1 MQPVCGMAV
10 RNLVTQNIPFSIQSH
25 SDRSRLETCFQL
37 SHPSQEIMSQQC
49 LPLVQYQNDEM
60 LSMDDSSSSML
71 REELVMPLSDDDLRA
86 LMDEADYSLKRA
98 QELQRAALLHLYHS
112 NATPPQQQQPSS
124 SSVPIVSPTTT
135 RTILNLHDG
144 SLSTDESSTTTTALG
159 EGSLFRLATALS
171 YHKESTVHMTRFQ
184 RLQAQIDNGRESRS
198 HHHRWSPGSASDN
211 ASILQGRTN

>member
-1 MQPVCGMAV
+1 
-10 RNLVTQNIPFSIQSH
+10 
-25 SDRSRLETCFQL
+25 
-37 SHPSQEIMSQQC
+37 MSQHR

-60 LSMDDSSSSML
+60 MSMDDSSSMSV
-71 REELVMPLSDDDLRA
+71 EELVVPLTDDDLRA

-112 NATPPQQQQPSS
+112 NATPPIQQQSS

-135 RTILNLHDG
+135 RTVLNVHG
-144 SLSTDESSTTTTALG
+144 ASHSVEEPSTTTTTALG

-184 RLQAQIDNGRESRS
+184 RLQAQIDNGRGNGSP
-198 HHHRWSPGSASDN
+198 HHHRWSPGRESDN

>member
-1 MQPVCGMAV
+1 
-10 RNLVTQNIPFSIQSH
+10 
-25 SDRSRLETCFQL
+25 
-37 SHPSQEIMSQQC
+37 MSQHR

-60 LSMDDSSSSML
+60 MSMDDSSSSMHT
-71 REELVMPLSDDDLRA
+71 EEDLVVPLTDDDLRA

-112 NATPPQQQQPSS
+112 NATPPQQEQSS

-135 RTILNLHDG
+135 RTVLKLHNA
-144 SLSTDESSTTTTALG
+144 SLSTNESSTSTTAALG

-171 YHKESTVHMTRFQ
+171 YHKESMIHMTRFQ
-184 RLQAQIDNGRESRS
+184 RLQAQIDNGRGSRS

-211 ASILQGRTN
+211 ASILQERTN